1 MVKLVYHGELRE
13 LVGLAEE
20 EIGAVSMKEVFH
32 YLTERH
38 GKKVGQIAKT
48 GLVTR
53 DGRKVIDVNERLPL
67 GSVVGFHP
75 LCTGG

>member
-13 LVGLAEE
+13 LVGIAEE
-20 EIGAVSMKEVFH
+20 EIDAASMKEVFR
-32 YLTERH
+32 YLTDRH
-38 GKKVGQIAKT
+38 GKQVGQIAKT
-48 GLVTR
+48 GLVTL
-53 DGRKVIDVNERLPL
+53 DGRKVIDVNESLSS